1 MHLSGKAGDLN
12 GSMQHLLKLHAQE
25 PTKLNSF
32 GDADENG
39 TLPCL
44 GSD

>member
-1 MHLSGKAGDLN
+1 MGDLY
-12 GSMQHLLKLHAQE
+12 GSMQRLLKLHAQE

-32 GDADENG
+32 RDADVNG